1 MDKKFSF
8 TKPRLDALPFATAGE
23 RIIYQD
29 THKNASGLLL
39 RVTVTAKT
47 FFIRRF
53 VNGQTERV
61 TLGKFPSMT
70 IEQARND
77 AAEKVSRIA
86 GGESVATVKRAKREE
101 MTLQELFDEYM
112 VRRAAFNRRPEKAQ
126 KFFNLY
132 LTPWAKRKAS
142 SVSHE
147 DVTALHTRIGKN
159 NGRPAANQ
167 ALALLHVMYNE

>member
-8 TKPRLDALPFATAGE
+8 AKPRLEALPFATAGE
-23 RIIYQD
+23 RTIYHD

-53 VNGQTERV
+53 INGQTERV

-77 AAEKVSRIA
+77 AADKVSRIA

-101 MTLQELFDEYM
+101 LTLQ
-112 VRRAAFNRRPEKAQ
+112 
-126 KFFNLY
+126 
-132 LTPWAKRKAS
+132 
-142 SVSHE
+142 
-147 DVTALHTRIGKN
+147 
-159 NGRPAANQ
+159 
-167 ALALLHVMYNE
+167 